1 MDIELFAYN
10 KKNEGNKENYIDVN
24 NAGFNFVSTRSLT
37 GNRPNGRN
45 DWQLLYVH
53 KGAIRL
59 KEDGKNKIL
68 EAGHFIIYKP
78 LQPQF
83 YTFMSDP
90 ESEIYW
96 LHFNGVFCEQI
107 LKELNLLVFYGA
119 IIPNPRITNLWKEI
133 IDQLKNAEINYKSIC
148 NYKFLEILTTL
159 STEFNSHTEKKE
171 NARLEKIKPAITA
184 IKKNFNEKYTLDDLA
199 ALCFISKFTLI
210 KIFSQTMG
218 ASPIAYLNSI
228 RLKNALYF
236 LTETTYTIDEISQ
249 RIGFDNS
256 FYFSRLFKKKYGISP
271 TEYRKKYSSSL

>member
-133 IDQLKNAEINYKSIC
+133 IDQLKNAEINHKSVC

-159 STEFNSHTEKKE
+159 STEFYSHTEKKV

-184 IKKNFNEKYTLDDLA
+184 IKKNFSEKYTLDDLA

-256 FYFSRLFKKKYGISP
+256 FYFSRLFKKKYGVSP